1 MKRRS
6 FFKKGGLLA
15 LGTSLLTPSKALTS
29 REATQVGQ
37 KVAKN
42 IIIVVSDGMS
52 TGTLNMA
59 DLHLHRKTGVKST
72 WLQLYEQNLV
82 SRALMDMASASS
94 IVTDSAAASSSWGC
108 GERVNNGTLNFST
121 SGKPLKPIWQKFKA
135 AGKMAGCVTTVPI
148 THATPAGF
156 CVASKSRNSQEEIA
170 EKYLEHRF
178 DVMMGGGRKYFSG
191 EFRSDKKDL
200 IKDYKRA
207 GYEVV
212 FSSQDLGES
221 PSGKPLLGLFQNDAL
236 PYSLDR
242 ANNAELKKSVPTLAE
257 MTSKAIEQMKDSQEG
272 FVLQV
277 EAGKVDWAAHANDI
291 GGLVYDQVAHDEALK
306 VAIDFAKEDGQT
318 LVIVTTDHGNANPG
332 LIYGKDVNDNFD
344 TINHY
349 KHTNE
354 WVLNGIGK
362 ETSIAQVKERINYAT
377 GHSVTN
383 EEGRALLEYYSSIKL
398 EEGVYNPRHLP
409 FKLLSQIQQNRNSV
423 GWISMNHSA
432 DYVEM
437 AMFGPGSHL
446 LKPFIK
452 NTDLHHLMLEAA
464 ELRNV

>member
-1 MKRRS
+1 
-6 FFKKGGLLA
+6 
-15 LGTSLLTPSKALTS
+15 
-29 REATQVGQ
+29 
-37 KVAKN
+37 
-42 IIIVVSDGMS
+42 
-52 TGTLNMA
+52 
-59 DLHLHRKTGVKST
+59 
-72 WLQLYEQNLV
+72 
-82 SRALMDMASASS
+82 
-94 IVTDSAAASSSWGC
+94 
-108 GERVNNGTLNFST
+108 
-121 SGKPLKPIWQKFKA
+121 
-135 AGKMAGCVTTVPI
+135 MAGCVTTVPI

-156 CVASKSRNSQEEIA
+156 CVASKSRNSQEEIS

-354 WVLNGIGK
+354 WVLNGIGE
-362 ETSIAQVKERINYAT
+362 ETSLAQVKERINYAT

-409 FKLLSQIQQNRNSV
+409 FKLLSQIQQHRNSV
-423 GWISMNHSA
+423 GWISMKHSA